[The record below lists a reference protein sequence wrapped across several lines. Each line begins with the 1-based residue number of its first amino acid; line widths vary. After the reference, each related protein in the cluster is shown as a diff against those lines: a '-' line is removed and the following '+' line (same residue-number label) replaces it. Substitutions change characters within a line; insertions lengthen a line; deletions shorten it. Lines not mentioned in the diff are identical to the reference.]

1 MKVSKEQ
8 KARILEAY
16 FSKSITKDEM
26 ELLLRNGI
34 IHPPIQW
41 LDEDEKETEE
51 ETKRRELISRV
62 FGYSIRV
69 IPQIEWI

>member
-1 MKVSKEQ
+1 MTVSKEQ

-26 ELLLRNGI
+26 ELLLRKWI
-34 IHPPIQW
+34 IYPPILW

-51 ETKRRELISRV
+51 ETKRREMVSRV
-62 FGYSIRV
+62 FGYSITV
-69 IPQIEWI
+69 IPPIEWI